1 MAPVWWKVQ
10 LPSTNISRLKVR
22 KQNAPSRNENTVHT
36 FTDLSNLVNHAKQW
50 QGKNQ
55 VITGVYII
63 QNYNIDEIT
72 YITRKKTLKILCI
85 RKVFFRK
92 SRHVHKVFNGILTFY
107 VEKSTFIEIKT
118 SYFVFLNYT
127 NSLTCPELLQLRIKV
142 DKFCIISQVYHVRI

>member
-1 MAPVWWKVQ
+1 MLQVGMKIPFIHLQIFQTLSIMLNSGKV
-10 LPSTNISRLKVR
+10 STK
-22 KQNAPSRNENTVHT
+22 
-36 FTDLSNLVNHAKQW
+36 W
-50 QGKNQ
+50 Q

-63 QNYNIDEIT
+63 QNYNIDEIN

-127 NSLTCPELLQLRIKV
+127 NS
-142 DKFCIISQVYHVRI
+142 